1 MLLLLQS
8 ETSQIWQIKGYKL
21 ILSLI
26 NRCVTLEEGVAKAK
40 EHEILFSE
48 VSAKSDFNVQNLF
61 KTLATHLTGSDAST
75 FNESRIPATNK
86 EQDSKLE

>member
-1 MLLLLQS
+1 M
-8 ETSQIWQIKGYKL
+8 
-21 ILSLI
+21 
-26 NRCVTLEEGVAKAK
+26 NRCVTTEEGVAKAK

-75 FNESRIPATNK
+75 FNDSRMPAPNK
-86 EQDSKLE
+86 EQDSNIISIL